1 MNQNTAFSNYDIK
14 NLIILVRADPIICG
28 HSTEARNLAE
38 AALTAGIENIH
49 IVSYP
54 LTVLEESNL
63 PLKPIETITPY
74 STGIRVDRPLPLG
87 DYKVL
92 DGRISLGISGHIADL
107 LHSLEGKT
115 VVMDLYLVPHGLMV
129 MEAVRSF
136 QNSGC
141 NAEVITIGEAVGS
154 DITNVVGN
162 ALAEN
167 RLGAAQVVLS
177 NFLAHD
183 HPVAVS
189 EFTKKLI
196 VEGGE
201 KVDAKLGT
209 NFAEQLKKR
218 VGVSF
223 PAIDAMNYA
232 AIEDQP
238 EKVDAVLTERG
249 LQRDGYVMFLSRIA
263 PAKGVDDLLEAWQG
277 SKFHGNKRLIICG
290 NGPAKEDI
298 RMKAADLGD
307 VHVLDD
313 VSDIEKGPLLH
324 GCAAYC
330 LPSKPR
336 PEFVETFGIAVAEKM
351 LSGGLGPVITTRTG
365 GIPEATGGHCLEHEA
380 GNVEELRA
388 CLDKAADMSVEEK
401 RTLSNDA
408 REFAM
413 KFDRASILDKLLA
426 RV

>member
-1 MNQNTAFSNYDIK
+1 MSSNPSQKQDVE

-38 AALTAGIENIH
+38 AALTQGIKNIH

-54 LTVLEESNL
+54 LGVLEESDL

-74 STGIRVDRPLPLG
+74 SPGIRVDRPSPLG

-92 DGRISLGISGHIADL
+92 DGRISLGISGHIVDL
-107 LHSLEGKT
+107 LHQLEEKT
-115 VVMDLYLVPHGLMV
+115 IVMDLYLVPHGTMV

-136 QNSGC
+136 QKSGLTTQ
-141 NAEVITIGEAVGS
+141 VSTIGEAVGS

-162 ALAEN
+162 ALLED
-167 RLGAAQVVLS
+167 RLGAAQLVLS
-177 NFLAHD
+177 NFLSHD
-183 HPVAVS
+183 LPVAVS

-196 VEGGE
+196 VEAGE
-201 KVDAKLGT
+201 KVDTRLGT
-209 NFAEQLKKR
+209 NFAEQLEKR
-218 VGVSF
+218 VGISF
-223 PAIDAMNYA
+223 PAIDAQSYVE
-232 AIEDQP
+232 IEDQP
-238 EKVDAVLTERG
+238 EKVDAVLSERG
-249 LQRDGYVMFLSRIA
+249 LKRDGYVMFLSRIA

-313 VSDIEKGPLLH
+313 VSDVEKGPLLH

-351 LSGGLGPVITTRTG
+351 LSGGLGPVITTKTG
-365 GIPEATGGHCLEHEA
+365 GIPEASGGYCLEHEA
-380 GNVEELRA
+380 GNVEDLRR
-388 CLDKAADMSVEEK
+388 CLDQAATMSTEEK
-401 RTLSNDA
+401 RQLSKEA
-408 REFAM
+408 QEFAM
-413 KFDRASILDKLLA
+413 QFDRGEILRKLLE
-426 RV
+426 RI

>member
-1 MNQNTAFSNYDIK
+1 MPKPASEVR
-14 NLIILVRADPIICG
+14 NLVILVRADPIICG

-38 AALTAGIENIH
+38 AAVESGIDNVH

-54 LTVLEESNL
+54 LSVLEDSEL
-63 PLKPIETITPY
+63 PLKPIETISPY
-74 STGIRVDRPLPLG
+74 SPGIHVDRPAMLG

-92 DGRISLGISGHIADL
+92 DGRISLGIGGHLVDL
-107 LHSLEGKT
+107 LHKLDGHT
-115 VVMDLYLVPHGLMV
+115 LLMDLYLVPHGFMV

-136 QNSGC
+136 ANSGLS
-141 NAEVITIGEAVGS
+141 AEVTTIGEAVGS

-162 ALAEN
+162 ALREG
-167 RLGAAQVVLS
+167 RLGAAQIVLS

-201 KVDAKLGT
+201 AVDAKLGT
-209 NFAEQLKKR
+209 NFAAQLQER
-218 VGVSF
+218 VGISF
-223 PAIDAMNYA
+223 PAIDASAYA
-232 AIEDQP
+232 ELSEQP
-238 EKVDAVLTERG
+238 EKVDAVLRERG

-263 PAKGVDDLLEAWQG
+263 PAKGVDDLLDAWRDC
-277 SKFHGNKRLIICG
+277 KFRGKKRLIICG
-290 NGPAKEDI
+290 NGPAKEEI
-298 RMKAADLGD
+298 RMRAADLGD

-313 VSDIEKGPLLH
+313 VSDVEKGPLLN

-365 GIPEATGGHCLEHEA
+365 GIPEATGGHCLEHEP
-380 GNVEELRA
+380 GDVEGLRA
-388 CLDKAADMSVEEK
+388 CLDQAHDMNHQERME
-401 RTLSNDA
+401 LSERA

-413 KFDRASILDKLLA
+413 QFDRKAILEKLLA
-426 RV
+426 RVS